1 MRTGTNSL
9 TIFFPKST
17 VSRIQTE
24 VDVFFA
30 GLFCKRLSKK
40 FIFILKLALTNYQP
54 ILALLYKILCNI
66 LNKSLLS
73 SPFSP
78 RIQSQRHFC
87 KRLLQHV
94 ALFSSKLASQRQA
107 PSKTQKPPEQDK
119 PASRAIKLKCRNEL
133 LYFSKLSQ
141 SSKKSYIFMVRIPYS
156 S

>member
-1 MRTGTNSL
+1 M
-9 TIFFPKST
+9 
-17 VSRIQTE
+17 
-24 VDVFFA
+24 FFA

-87 KRLLQHV
+87 KIFLQHV
-94 ALFSSKLASQRQA
+94 AFFSSKFAFFFPTFTLNTISARDFCNMLHFSLLNSPRSAKLAA
-107 PSKTQKPPEQDK
+107 PTQKPPKQNK
-119 PASRAIKLKCRNEL
+119 PASRAIMINFIL
-133 LYFSKLSQ
+133 LSVPNRT
-141 SSKKSYIFMVRIPYS
+141 SSDNGTRLHG
-156 S
+156 